1 MRTRIVAASVLVLTV
16 LLAGC
21 ASTSTE
27 ATNQALTNL
36 PQTPTTAAP
45 SPTTTTAAPPANCT
59 RVEQTVPSSIQ
70 TPTEIAATP
79 GSTMAEIQ
87 KRGYLRVGID
97 QNTPGFSYRS
107 DDGTQIQGFEYDIIR
122 AVAKAIFGSDDSKY
136 IRPVALTTAERLP
149 AVESGKVDLA
159 ASLITHTCA
168 RDALALFSQ
177 DYFVAHQDVLVPKSS
192 TIETLADLKGRTV
205 CATSGSTSLANIV
218 KHAPGVK
225 TYPVA
230 SRADCLVA
238 LQDGRVDAITSDD
251 TVLLGFK
258 AQDRDTRLLGLSAQ
272 DLEPE
277 PYAVAVNK
285 KATDLAEFVNGVLA
299 QTQADLEL
307 SRAQYL
313 VGLGIT
319 DPLPTVTAG

>member
-1 MRTRIVAASVLVLTV
+1 MRTRIAVASVLVLTV

-21 ASTSTE
+21 ASTSTQ
-27 ATNQALTNL
+27 ATDQALANL
-36 PQTPTTAAP
+36 PQTPTTTAP
-45 SPTTTTAAPPANCT
+45 SPTTTTGAPSRDCKP
-59 RVEQTVPSSIQ
+59 VEQEVPSSIP
-70 TPTEIAATP
+70 TPSEIAATP
-79 GSTMAEIQ
+79 SSTMAKIQ

-107 DDGTQIQGFEYDIIR
+107 DDGTQIEGFEYDIIR
-122 AVAKAIFGSDDSKY
+122 KIATAIFGDDNPDR

-168 RDALALFSQ
+168 RDQLALFSQ
-177 DYFVAHQDVLVPKSS
+177 DYFVAHQDVLVPSS
-192 TIETLADLKGRTV
+192 SPIQTLADLKGRTV

-218 KHAPGVK
+218 KNAPGVK

-258 AQDRDTRLLGLSAQ
+258 AQDPDTKLLGLH
-272 DLEPE
+272 LEDE
-277 PYAVAVNK
+277 PYAVAVYK
-285 KATDLAEFVNGVLA
+285 KATDLAQFINGVLA
-299 QTQADLEL
+299 QTDLSL
-307 SRAQYL
+307 SRDHWL
-313 VGLGIT
+313 SDLGIT
-319 DPLPTVTAG
+319 DPLPTITAG